1 MYKEA
6 DIDVGDPEADESKKF
21 ASDYEAFKVAKE
33 KLQSGDYQITEV
45 TDEVAEKYADTLN
58 NASKSKIAK
67 LAEQDPQFKAVVDN
81 ISAYTQGEYALQ
93 RKAAE
98 GILENGY
105 DPAKDVI
112 LGDRITGSRSYTKT
126 CIRAKILL
134 CQAQV
139 LQKEW
144 PI

>member
-21 ASDYEAFKVAKE
+21 ASDYEAFKVARKNFNPGTI
-33 KLQSGDYQITEV
+33 KLQKSQMRWPK
-45 TDEVAEKYADTLN
+45 KYADTLN